1 MELRQLK
8 YFAKVAE
15 MRNFSAAAKTL
26 FVSQSTLSQQI
37 RTLEAELGT
46 TLLIRESHRV
56 ELTDTGRA
64 FLPSALH
71 TIAEAEVGVDKIKN
85 IKGLHTGELTIGS
98 TFTFSLLLER
108 AVCEFAKRYPGVKIK
123 VVCREMDELMQ
134 MLERGDIDVALSYRP
149 QIEYPNVV
157 SSILF
162 DNWLAVVVSET
173 HPLAHAKEVSLDEL
187 KNYHMALPMRGM
199 QARNAFDRIVEG
211 SSLDFKV
218 QLEINEITVL
228 LNLVASTHM
237 VTVVSQATARLHHHL
252 VAVPIKDHRVDMEGC
267 YHLRRNGYV
276 KYAATAFVSLLDEN
290 KTLGIIEM
298 RK

>member
-1 MELRQLK
+1 
-8 YFAKVAE
+8 
-15 MRNFSAAAKTL
+15 
-26 FVSQSTLSQQI
+26 
-37 RTLEAELGT
+37 
-46 TLLIRESHRV
+46 
-56 ELTDTGRA
+56 
-64 FLPSALH
+64 
-71 TIAEAEVGVDKIKN
+71 
-85 IKGLHTGELTIGS
+85 
-98 TFTFSLLLER
+98 
-108 AVCEFAKRYPGVKIK
+108 
-123 VVCREMDELMQ
+123 
-134 MLERGDIDVALSYRP
+134 
-149 QIEYPNVV
+149 
-157 SSILF
+157 
-162 DNWLAVVVSET
+162 
-173 HPLAHAKEVSLDEL
+173 
-187 KNYHMALPMRGM
+187 MRGM